1 MTADKDRNKTRNQA
15 PDPIT
20 DEAADRIGER
30 IKVFLLDDHEIVR
43 RGVAD
48 LIDAEDD
55 LVVIGQW
62 GGAIGAVERIESCAP
77 DVVVIDVRLGD
88 GSGIEVCRD
97 VRSSQPDIGCLILT
111 SFSDDQALVDASL
124 AGAAGYLLKQ
134 VRGNRIVDAIRAVAG
149 GAQLLDSA
157 TVRLALRRLRE
168 SEPGTIAELT
178 PREREI
184 LDLIGEGRSNRQIA
198 SELFLAEKT
207 VKNYVSN
214 LLAKLGMQRRSEAAA
229 FVARVEERARHRF
242 E

>member
-1 MTADKDRNKTRNQA
+1 MTADKDRNKTRDRA
-15 PDPIT
+15 PAPT
-20 DEAADRIGER
+20 TVEAPPLSGER
-30 IKVFLLDDHEIVR
+30 VKVFLLDNHEIVR

-62 GGAIGAVERIESCAP
+62 GGAVGAVERIEACAP

-134 VRGNRIVDAIRAVAG
+134 VRGNHIVDAIRAVAG

-168 SEPGTIAELT
+168 SEPGTIADLT

>member
-1 MTADKDRNKTRNQA
+1 VT
-15 PDPIT
+15 IS
-20 DEAADRIGER
+20 
-30 IKVFLLDDHEIVR
+30 VFLLDDHEIVR

-62 GGAIGAVERIESCAP
+62 GGAVGAVERIEACAP

>member
-1 MTADKDRNKTRNQA
+1 MTMADQSGDETR
-15 PDPIT
+15 
-20 DEAADRIGER
+20 EMRDRIR
-30 IKVFLLDDHEIVR
+30 VFLLDDHEIVR

-48 LIDAEDD
+48 LIDAETD
-55 LVVIGQW
+55 LVVVGQW
-62 GGAIGAVERIESCAP
+62 GGAVGAVERIEASTP
-77 DVVVIDVRLGD
+77 DIVVIDVRLGD

-97 VRSSQPDIGCLILT
+97 IRSTLPDIGCLILT

-134 VRGNRIVDAIRAVAG
+134 VRGNRIVEAIRAVAG
-149 GAQLLDSA
+149 GALLLDSA

-229 FVARVEERARHRF
+229 FVARVGERARHRF

>member
-1 MTADKDRNKTRNQA
+1 
-15 PDPIT
+15 
-20 DEAADRIGER
+20 
-30 IKVFLLDDHEIVR
+30 
-43 RGVAD
+43 
-48 LIDAEDD
+48 IDAEDD
-55 LVVIGQW
+55 MVVTGQW
-62 GGAIGAVERIESCAP
+62 GSAVGALDRIAASAP
-77 DVVVIDVRLGD
+77 DVTVIDVRLGD

-97 VRSSQPDIGCLILT
+97 VRSSLPEVGCLILT

-134 VRGNRIVDAIRAVAG
+134 VRGNHIVEAIRSVAG
-149 GAQLLDSA
+149 GAQLLDAA

-198 SELFLAEKT
+198 TELFLAEKT

>member
-1 MTADKDRNKTRNQA
+1 MKADDSSNRTRGDQ
-15 PDPIT
+15 
-20 DEAADRIGER
+20 IGDQVGDQV
-30 IKVFLLDDHEIVR
+30 KVFLLDDHEIVR

-48 LIDAEDD
+48 LIDAEADL
-55 LVVIGQW
+55 LVVGQW
-62 GGAIGAVERIESCAP
+62 GGAVGALEHIEACSP

-97 VRSSQPDIGCLILT
+97 VRSNRPEIGCLILT

-134 VRGNRIVDAIRAVAG
+134 LRGNHIVEAIRAVAG

-157 TVRLALRRLRE
+157 TVRLAVRRMRE
-168 SEPGTIAELT
+168 SEPGAIADLT

-198 SELFLAEKT
+198 AELFLAEKT

>member
-1 MTADKDRNKTRNQA
+1 MKADKGSGQTPGDQTLGDQ
-15 PDPIT
+15 T
-20 DEAADRIGER
+20 
-30 IKVFLLDDHEIVR
+30 KVFLLDDHEIVR

-55 LVVIGQW
+55 LLVVGQW
-62 GGAIGAVERIESCAP
+62 GGAVGALERIEASSP

-97 VRSSQPDIGCLILT
+97 VRSNRPEIGCLILT
-111 SFSDDQALVDASL
+111 SFSDDQALVDASF

-134 VRGNRIVDAIRAVAG
+134 LRGNRIVEAIRAVAG

-157 TVRLALRRLRE
+157 TVRLAVRRMRE
-168 SEPGTIAELT
+168 SEPGAIAELT

-184 LDLIGEGRSNRQIA
+184 LDLIGEGGSNRQFA
-198 SELFLAEKT
+198 AELFLAEKT

-229 FVARVEERARHRF
+229 FVARVDERARHRF

>member
-1 MTADKDRNKTRNQA
+1 MNADKGSEQTPGSQV
-15 PDPIT
+15 
-20 DEAADRIGER
+20 
-30 IKVFLLDDHEIVR
+30 KVFLLDDHEIVR

-55 LVVIGQW
+55 LLVVGQW
-62 GGAIGAVERIESCAP
+62 GGAVGALERIEASSP

-97 VRSSQPDIGCLILT
+97 VRSTRPEIGCLILT
-111 SFSDDQALVDASL
+111 SFSDDQALVDASF

-134 VRGNRIVDAIRAVAG
+134 LRGNRIVEAIRAVAG

-157 TVRLALRRLRE
+157 TVRLAVRRMRE
-168 SEPGTIAELT
+168 SEPGAIAELT

-184 LDLIGEGRSNRQIA
+184 LDLIGDGRSNRQIA
-198 SELFLAEKT
+198 AELFLAEKT

-229 FVARVEERARHRF
+229 FVARVDERARNRF

>member
-1 MTADKDRNKTRNQA
+1 MKADDSSNRTRGGQVG
-15 PDPIT
+15 DQMG
-20 DEAADRIGER
+20 DQVGDQV
-30 IKVFLLDDHEIVR
+30 KVFLLDDHEIVR

-48 LIDAEDD
+48 LIDAEADL
-55 LVVIGQW
+55 LVVGQW
-62 GGAIGAVERIESCAP
+62 GGAVGALEHIEACSP

-97 VRSSQPDIGCLILT
+97 VRSNRPEIGCLILT

-134 VRGNRIVDAIRAVAG
+134 LRGNHIVEAIRAVAG

-157 TVRLALRRLRE
+157 TVRLAVRRMRE
-168 SEPGTIAELT
+168 SEPGAIADLT

-198 SELFLAEKT
+198 AELFLAEKT

>member
-1 MTADKDRNKTRNQA
+1 MKADKGSGQTPGDQTGDQ
-15 PDPIT
+15 T
-20 DEAADRIGER
+20 
-30 IKVFLLDDHEIVR
+30 KVFLLDDHEIVR

-55 LVVIGQW
+55 LLVVGQW
-62 GGAIGAVERIESCAP
+62 GGAVGALEQIEASSP

-97 VRSSQPDIGCLILT
+97 VRSNRPEIGCLILT
-111 SFSDDQALVDASL
+111 SFSDDQALVDASF

-134 VRGNRIVDAIRAVAG
+134 LRGNRIVEAIRAVAG

-157 TVRLALRRLRE
+157 TVRLAVRRMRE
-168 SEPGTIAELT
+168 SEPGAIAELT

-184 LDLIGEGRSNRQIA
+184 LDLIGEGQSNRQIA
-198 SELFLAEKT
+198 AELFLAEKT

>member
-1 MTADKDRNKTRNQA
+1 MT
-15 PDPIT
+15 T
-20 DEAADRIGER
+20 DETRPETNDAPGGPVR
-30 IKVFLLDDHEIVR
+30 VFLLDDHEIVR

-55 LVVIGQW
+55 MVVVGQW
-62 GGAIGAVERIESCAP
+62 GGAIGAVERIEVSKP
-77 DVVVIDVRLGD
+77 DVAVIDVRLGD

-134 VRGNRIVDAIRAVAG
+134 VRGNRIVEAIRSVSAG
-149 GAQLLDSA
+149 SLLLDAA

-198 SELFLAEKT
+198 GELFLAEKT

-229 FVARVEERARHRF
+229 FVARVEERSRHRF

>member
-15 PDPIT
+15 PDPTT

>member
-1 MTADKDRNKTRNQA
+1 MTPDGETNQTTEQTTDALDDR
-15 PDPIT
+15 DG
-20 DEAADRIGER
+20 DRIG
-30 IKVFLLDDHEIVR
+30 VFLLDDHEIVR

-48 LIDAEDD
+48 LIDAEGV
-55 LVVIGQW
+55 LVVLGQW
-62 GGAIGAVERIESCAP
+62 GGAVGAVERIEACAP

-97 VRSSQPDIGCLILT
+97 IRSSRPAIGCLILT

-134 VRGNRIVDAIRAVAG
+134 VRGNHIVEAIRAVAA
-149 GAQLLDSA
+149 GALLLDAA
-157 TVRLALRRLRE
+157 TVRLALRRLRD

-178 PREREI
+178 SREREI
-184 LDLIGEGRSNRQIA
+184 LDLIGEGRSNREIA
-198 SELFLAEKT
+198 TELFLAEKT

-229 FVARVEERARHRF
+229 FVARVEERSRHRF
-242 E
+242 D

>member
-1 MTADKDRNKTRNQA
+1 MPADENIDKSGEPIVDQTGTQIGNQ
-15 PDPIT
+15 
-20 DEAADRIGER
+20 

-48 LIDAEDD
+48 LIEAEDD
-55 LVVIGQW
+55 LRVVGEW
-62 GGAIGAVERIESCAP
+62 GGAVGAVERIEASAP
-77 DVVVIDVRLGD
+77 DVVVSDVRLGD

-111 SFSDDQALVDASL
+111 SFSDAQALIDASL

-134 VRGNRIVDAIRAVAG
+134 VRGNRIVEAIRAVAG

-157 TVRLALRRLRE
+157 TVRLAVRRMRE

-198 SELFLAEKT
+198 AELFLAEKT
-207 VKNYVSN
+207 IKNYVSN

-229 FVARVEERARHRF
+229 FVARVDERARHRF

>member
-1 MTADKDRNKTRNQA
+1 MTCSATTMTADEDRSPADVR
-15 PDPIT
+15 PSDP
-20 DEAADRIGER
+20 

-48 LIDAEDD
+48 LIAAEDD
-55 LVVIGQW
+55 LVVIGEW
-62 GGAIGAVERIESCAP
+62 GSAVGALERIEASPP

-97 VRSSQPDIGCLILT
+97 VRSNQPEIGCLILT

-134 VRGNRIVDAIRAVAG
+134 VRGNHIVDAIRAVAG
-149 GAQLLDSA
+149 GARLLDSA

-168 SEPGTIAELT
+168 SEPGAIADLT

-198 SELFLAEKT
+198 TELFLAEKT

-229 FVARVEERARHRF
+229 LIARVDERSRHRF

>member
-1 MTADKDRNKTRNQA
+1 MTTRITMAADDTGSDA
-15 PDPIT
+15 A
-20 DEAADRIGER
+20 DEAGRQIR
-30 IKVFLLDDHEIVR
+30 VFLLDDHEIVR

-55 LVVIGQW
+55 LLVVGQW
-62 GGAIGAVERIESCAP
+62 GAAVGAVERIEASQP
-77 DVVVIDVRLGD
+77 DVAVIDVRLGD

-97 VRSSQPDIGCLILT
+97 VRSSQPAIGCLILT

-134 VRGNRIVDAIRAVAG
+134 VRGNRIVEAIRAVAG
-149 GAQLLDSA
+149 GALLLDAA

-198 SELFLAEKT
+198 AELFLAEKT

-229 FVARVEERARHRF
+229 FVARVEERSRHRF

>member
-1 MTADKDRNKTRNQA
+1 M
-15 PDPIT
+15 PDESR
-20 DEAADRIGER
+20 DETGEVADRIR
-30 IKVFLLDDHEIVR
+30 VFLLDDHEIVR

-48 LIDAEDD
+48 LIDAEGDM
-55 LVVIGQW
+55 VVIGQW
-62 GGAIGAVERIESCAP
+62 GGAVGAVERIEANTP

-97 VRSSQPDIGCLILT
+97 VRSSQPEVGCLILT

-134 VRGNRIVDAIRAVAG
+134 VRGNHIVEAIRAVAG
-149 GAQLLDSA
+149 GALLLDAA
-157 TVRLALRRLRE
+157 TVRLAVRRLRE

-198 SELFLAEKT
+198 TELFLAEKT

-242 E
+242 D

>member
-1 MTADKDRNKTRNQA
+1 MKADDNSNRTRGGQVG
-15 PDPIT
+15 
-20 DEAADRIGER
+20 GEVGDQVGDQV
-30 IKVFLLDDHEIVR
+30 KVFLLDDHEIVR

-55 LVVIGQW
+55 LLVVGQW
-62 GGAIGAVERIESCAP
+62 GGAVGALEHIEACSP

-97 VRSSQPDIGCLILT
+97 VRSNRPEIGCLILT

-134 VRGNRIVDAIRAVAG
+134 LRGNHIVEAIRAVAG

-157 TVRLALRRLRE
+157 TVRLAVRRMRE
-168 SEPGTIAELT
+168 SEPGAIADLT

-198 SELFLAEKT
+198 AELFLAEKT

-229 FVARVEERARHRF
+229 FVARVEERARQRF

>member
-1 MTADKDRNKTRNQA
+1 MMTADESPSPTGKEIR
-15 PDPIT
+15 
-20 DEAADRIGER
+20 
-30 IKVFLLDDHEIVR
+30 VFLLDDHEIVR

-48 LIDAEDD
+48 LIDAEED
-55 LVVIGQW
+55 LIVVGQW
-62 GGAIGAVERIESCAP
+62 GGAVGAVERIEASTP

-97 VRSSQPDIGCLILT
+97 IRSSQPDIGCLILT

-134 VRGNRIVDAIRAVAG
+134 VRGNRIVEAIRAVAG
-149 GAQLLDSA
+149 GALLLDSA

-198 SELFLAEKT
+198 TELFLAEKT

-229 FVARVEERARHRF
+229 FVARVDERSRHRF

>member
-1 MTADKDRNKTRNQA
+1 MKADDNSNRTRDGQMG
-15 PDPIT
+15 DQV
-20 DEAADRIGER
+20 GEQV
-30 IKVFLLDDHEIVR
+30 KVFLLDDHEIVR

-48 LIDAEDD
+48 LIDAEADL
-55 LVVIGQW
+55 LVVGQW
-62 GGAIGAVERIESCAP
+62 GGAVGALEHIEACSP

-97 VRSSQPDIGCLILT
+97 VRSNRPEIGCLILT

-134 VRGNRIVDAIRAVAG
+134 LRGNHIVEAIRAVAG

-157 TVRLALRRLRE
+157 TVRLAVRRMRE
-168 SEPGTIAELT
+168 SEPGAIADLT

-198 SELFLAEKT
+198 AELFLAEKT

>member
-1 MTADKDRNKTRNQA
+1 M
-15 PDPIT
+15 
-20 DEAADRIGER
+20 
-30 IKVFLLDDHEIVR
+30 
-43 RGVAD
+43 
-48 LIDAEDD
+48 
-55 LVVIGQW
+55 VVTGQW
-62 GGAIGAVERIESCAP
+62 GGAVGAVERITASAP
-77 DVVVIDVRLGD
+77 DVAVIDVRLGD

-97 VRSSQPDIGCLILT
+97 VRSSLPEVGCLILT

-134 VRGNRIVDAIRAVAG
+134 VRGNHIVEAIRSVAG
-149 GAQLLDSA
+149 GAQLLDAA

-198 SELFLAEKT
+198 TELFLAEKT

-229 FVARVEERARHRF
+229 FVARVDERARHRF

>member
-1 MTADKDRNKTRNQA
+1 MKADENSNRTSGDQMG
-15 PDPIT
+15 DQVG
-20 DEAADRIGER
+20 DQV
-30 IKVFLLDDHEIVR
+30 KVFLLDDHEIVR

-55 LVVIGQW
+55 LLVVGQW
-62 GGAIGAVERIESCAP
+62 GGAVGALEHIEACSP

-97 VRSSQPDIGCLILT
+97 VRSNRPEIGCLILT

-134 VRGNRIVDAIRAVAG
+134 LRGNHIVEAIRAVAG

-157 TVRLALRRLRE
+157 TVRLAVRRMRE
-168 SEPGTIAELT
+168 SEPGAIADLT

-198 SELFLAEKT
+198 AELFLAEKT

>member
-1 MTADKDRNKTRNQA
+1 MTADISGDQPSDQIR
-15 PDPIT
+15 
-20 DEAADRIGER
+20 
-30 IKVFLLDDHEIVR
+30 VFLLDDHEIVR

-48 LIDAEDD
+48 LIDAEED
-55 LVVIGQW
+55 LVVVGQW
-62 GGAIGAVERIESCAP
+62 GGAIGAVERIEACAP

-97 VRSSQPDIGCLILT
+97 IRSDQPDIGCLILT

-134 VRGNRIVDAIRAVAG
+134 VRGNRIVEAIRAVAG

-198 SELFLAEKT
+198 TELFLAEKT

-229 FVARVEERARHRF
+229 FVARVDERARHRF

>member
-15 PDPIT
+15 PDLTT
-20 DEAADRIGER
+20 DEAADRIDER

-62 GGAIGAVERIESCAP
+62 GGAIGAVERIEACAP

>member
-1 MTADKDRNKTRNQA
+1 M
-15 PDPIT
+15 
-20 DEAADRIGER
+20 
-30 IKVFLLDDHEIVR
+30 FLLDDHEIVR

-55 LVVIGQW
+55 LVVVGQW
-62 GGAIGAVERIESCAP
+62 GGAVGAVERIEACAP

-97 VRSSQPDIGCLILT
+97 VRSSRPDIGCLILT

-134 VRGNRIVDAIRAVAG
+134 VRGNRIVEAIRAVAG
-149 GAQLLDSA
+149 GSQLLDSA
-157 TVRLALRRLRE
+157 TVRLAVRRMRE

-198 SELFLAEKT
+198 TELFLAEKT
-207 VKNYVSN
+207 IKNYVSN

-229 FVARVEERARHRF
+229 FVARVDERARHRF

>member
-1 MTADKDRNKTRNQA
+1 M
-15 PDPIT
+15 PDESR
-20 DEAADRIGER
+20 DETGEVAGRIR
-30 IKVFLLDDHEIVR
+30 VFLLDDHEIVR

-48 LIDAEDD
+48 LIDAEGDM
-55 LVVIGQW
+55 VVIGQW
-62 GGAIGAVERIESCAP
+62 GGAVGAVERIAASAP

-97 VRSSQPDIGCLILT
+97 VRSSQPEVGCLILT

-134 VRGNRIVDAIRAVAG
+134 VRGNHIVEAIRAVAG
-149 GAQLLDSA
+149 GAQLLDAA
-157 TVRLALRRLRE
+157 TVRLAVRRIRE

-198 SELFLAEKT
+198 TELFLAEKT

-242 E
+242 D

>member
-1 MTADKDRNKTRNQA
+1 MTADKDRNKTRDQA
-15 PDPIT
+15 PDPTT
-20 DEAADRIGER
+20 DEAPDRIGER

-62 GGAIGAVERIESCAP
+62 GGAVGAVERIEACAP

-97 VRSSQPDIGCLILT
+97 VRSSQPEIGCLILT

>member
-1 MTADKDRNKTRNQA
+1 MTADESPSPT
-15 PDPIT
+15 
-20 DEAADRIGER
+20 GEQIR
-30 IKVFLLDDHEIVR
+30 VFLLDDHEIVR

-48 LIDAEDD
+48 LIDAEED
-55 LVVIGQW
+55 LIVVGQW
-62 GGAIGAVERIESCAP
+62 GGAVGAVERIEASTP

-97 VRSSQPDIGCLILT
+97 IRSSQPDIGCLILT

-134 VRGNRIVDAIRAVAG
+134 VRGNRIVEAIRAVAG
-149 GAQLLDSA
+149 GALLLDSA

-198 SELFLAEKT
+198 TELFLAEKT